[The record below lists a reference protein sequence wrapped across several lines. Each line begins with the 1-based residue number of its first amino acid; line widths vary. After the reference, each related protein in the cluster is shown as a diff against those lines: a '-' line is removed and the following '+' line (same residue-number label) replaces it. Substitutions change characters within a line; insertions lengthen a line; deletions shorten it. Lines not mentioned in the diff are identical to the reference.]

1 MPKLEVKSSKI
12 YSVIFAGACSRDGG
26 VEMFH
31 SYHRDLA
38 KAKKAYADV
47 LVLVSE
53 EMCAVSLIE
62 LDTETFNSITLEEF
76 QGNIYS
82 IDPETD
88 LDPDLN
94 GI

>member
-12 YSVIFAGACSRDGG
+12 YSVIFAEVGPQGG
-26 VEMFH
+26 MEMFH
-31 SYHRDLA
+31 SYHRNLA
-38 KAKKAYADV
+38 KAKKAYVDV
-47 LVLVSE
+47 LVQVSE
-53 EMCAVSLIE
+53 EMRVVSLIE

>member
-12 YSVIFAGACSRDGG
+12 YSVIFAEARSPSGG

-38 KAKKAYADV
+38 KAKKAYVDV

-53 EMCAVSLIE
+53 EMCTVSLIE

>member
-1 MPKLEVKSSKI
+1 M
-12 YSVIFAGACSRDGG
+12 CRD
-26 VEMFH
+26 
-31 SYHRDLA
+31 SW
-38 KAKKAYADV
+38 
-47 LVLVSE
+47 S
-53 EMCAVSLIE
+53 MCVVSLIE

-88 LDPDLN
+88 LDPDLD